1 MDRIVCVGVLTF
13 KNHGSQKEK
22 WGVGVGVG
30 GCQNLLKAN
39 DGSLHGRKGLVFIAL
54 HSEGWR

>member
-1 MDRIVCVGVLTF
+1 MDHIVCVGVLTF

-22 WGVGVGVG
+22 CVWE

-39 DGSLHGRKGLVFIAL
+39 DGSLHGGEGLVFIAL